1 MLTTRSV
8 GIQSDVSALP
18 LHPLLAAAYPVVFL
32 FAANATEQISMAPLW
47 LPLIVA
53 VGGAAAVLAVLWIVT
68 RDPYRAGLMTTVLVI
83 GFFGYGH
90 AWNAAAG
97 SLDSQWLFI
106 AAWAL
111 LIGIGLFAAWK
122 ARRVARP
129 LSRFLNIAIALLL
142 AVNVWSLGT
151 TMAASRS
158 ADDPHPGAALDVQ
171 LDPPDPDDLPNIYYI
186 IPDRYA
192 GLTALRE
199 VYGHD
204 NEPFLSALE
213 DRGFSVARHAHAN
226 YMRTVT
232 SLTSSLSMEHLDP
245 AVLDAEATSGSDW
258 GPVFDRVGGRLAV
271 PAALDDLGYTYV
283 HLGNYFA
290 PTSTNVDADITLS
303 HEAQDEFRNVL
314 LQTTLVRAFTD
325 PNSAPDDGYD
335 WAGIRDLNLWA
346 IDTLEDLVDMPGP
359 KYVFAHL
366 VITHEPYVHNEDGSF
381 TGREQVEELG
391 WTESYRRQLV
401 YANTR
406 LLEVVDHIIER
417 DPGAIIVLMS
427 DEGPFPDRIAVNDR
441 LDWPDASDTEIEQKT
456 GILYALRVPGADLA
470 DEGFHDRIT
479 PVNAFRMIFNARF
492 GTDLPLLEDRTWV
505 YRDVTALYE
514 WTDVTDRLR

>member
-1 MLTTRSV
+1 MLTRRSL
-8 GIQSDVSALP
+8 GSQSDVAALP
-18 LHPLLAAAYPVVFL
+18 LYPLLAAAYPVVFL

-47 LPLIVA
+47 VPLAVA
-53 VGGAAAVLAVLWIVT
+53 VGGAAVVLAVLWAIT

-97 SLDSQWLFI
+97 TLDNQWTFI
-106 AAWAL
+106 VAWAL
-111 LIGIGLFAAWK
+111 LIGILLFAAWK
-122 ARRVARP
+122 ARRVARQV
-129 LSRFLNIAIALLL
+129 SRFLNVAIALLL
-142 AVNVWSLGT
+142 VVNVWSLGT
-151 TMAASRS
+151 TMASSRGV
-158 ADDPHPGAALDVQ
+158 DDPVGELDVR
-171 LDPPDPDDLPNIYYI
+171 LDPADPSDLPDIYYI

-192 GLTALRE
+192 GVTALRD

-204 NEPFLSALE
+204 NEPFLNALE
-213 DRGFSVARHAHAN
+213 ERGFSVARHAHAN

-245 AVLDAEATSGSDW
+245 AALAAEARDGSDW
-258 GPVFDRVGGRLAV
+258 GPVYDRVGGRLAV
-271 PAALDDLGYTYV
+271 PAALDELGYTYV

-303 HEAQDEFRNVL
+303 HREQDEFRNVL

-335 WAGIRDLNLWA
+335 WPSLRELNLWQLA
-346 IDTLEDLVDMPGP
+346 TTEELADMPGP
-359 KYVFAHL
+359 KFVLSHL

-406 LLEVVDHIIER
+406 LLGIVDRIIAA
-417 DPGAIIVLMS
+417 DPDAIILLQS

-456 GILYALRVPGADLA
+456 GILFALRVPGADLEA
-470 DEGFHDRIT
+470 EGFHDRIT

-492 GTDLPLLEDRTWV
+492 GTDLPLREDRTWV

>member
-1 MLTTRSV
+1 V
-8 GIQSDVSALP
+8 
-18 LHPLLAAAYPVVFL
+18 
-32 FAANATEQISMAPLW
+32 
-47 LPLIVA
+47 
-53 VGGAAAVLAVLWIVT
+53 
-68 RDPYRAGLMTTVLVI
+68 DPI
-83 GFFGYGH
+83 G
-90 AWNAAAG
+90 
-97 SLDSQWLFI
+97 
-106 AAWAL
+106 
-111 LIGIGLFAAWK
+111 
-122 ARRVARP
+122 
-129 LSRFLNIAIALLL
+129 
-142 AVNVWSLGT
+142 
-151 TMAASRS
+151 
-158 ADDPHPGAALDVQ
+158 
-171 LDPPDPDDLPNIYYI
+171 
-186 IPDRYA
+186 
-192 GLTALRE
+192 
-199 VYGHD
+199 
-204 NEPFLSALE
+204 
-213 DRGFSVARHAHAN
+213 
-226 YMRTVT
+226 
-232 SLTSSLSMEHLDP
+232 
-245 AVLDAEATSGSDW
+245 

-271 PAALDDLGYTYV
+271 PAALEELGYTYV

-314 LQTTLVRAFTD
+314 LQTTLVRALTD

-335 WAGIRDLNLWA
+335 WEGIRDLNLWA
-346 IDTLEDLVDMPGP
+346 LDNIEQLVDMPGP

-406 LLEVVDHIIER
+406 LLGIVDRIIAD
-417 DPGAIIVLMS
+417 DPGAIILLQS

-456 GILYALRVPGADLA
+456 GILYALRVPGADLEA
-470 DEGFHDRIT
+470 EGFHDRIT

-492 GTDLPLLEDRTWV
+492 GTDLPLLPDRTWV

>member
-1 MLTTRSV
+1 MSNRGTSAQGERL
-8 GIQSDVSALP
+8 ALP
-18 LHPLLAAAYPVVFL
+18 IHPLLAAGFPVLFL
-32 FAANATEQISMAPLW
+32 FATNAAEQVSLAPLW
-47 LPLIVA
+47 IPLAAA
-53 VGGAAAVLAVLWIVT
+53 VGGAAVVLGAFWLLT
-68 RDPYRAGLMTTVLVI
+68 RDPYRAGLMATVVVI

-90 AWNAAAG
+90 AWNAVADR
-97 SLDSQWLFI
+97 LDSQWPFI
-106 AAWAL
+106 VAWAL
-111 LIGIGLFAAWK
+111 LFGILLFAAWRAGRT
-122 ARRVARP
+122 ARTI
-129 LSRFLNIAIALLL
+129 SRFLNVALVLLVAINA
-142 AVNVWSLGT
+142 WSLGT
-151 TMAASRS
+151 AMASARS
-158 ADDPHPGAALDVQ
+158 FDDPIAGAIDVH
-171 LDPPDPDDLPNIYYI
+171 LDPPDREDLPDIYYI

-192 GLTALRE
+192 GLTALRD
-199 VYGHD
+199 VYGYD
-204 NEPFLSALE
+204 NEPFLRALE
-213 DRGFSVARHAHAN
+213 ERGFTVARHAHAN

-245 AVLDAEATSGSDW
+245 EQLDEEASSGSDW
-258 GPVFDRVGGRLAV
+258 TPVYDRVGGRLAV
-271 PAALDDLGYTYV
+271 PAALKELGYTYV

-303 HEAQDEFRNVL
+303 HRGQDEFRNVL

-346 IDTLEDLVDMPGP
+346 LDSIEQLVDMPGP

-406 LLEVVDHIIER
+406 LLEVVDRITSA
-417 DPGAIIVLMS
+417 DPDAIILLQS

-456 GILYALRVPGADLA
+456 GILYALRVPGADLEA
-470 DEGFHDRIT
+470 EGFHDRIT
-479 PVNAFRMIFNARF
+479 PVNAFRMVFNARF
-492 GTDLPLLEDRTWV
+492 GTDLPLLPDHTWV

-514 WTDVTDRLR
+514 WTDVTDRLH

>member
-1 MLTTRSV
+1 MSNRGTSAQGERL
-8 GIQSDVSALP
+8 ALP
-18 LHPLLAAAYPVVFL
+18 IHPLLAAGFPVLFL
-32 FAANATEQISMAPLW
+32 FATNAAEQVSLAPLW
-47 LPLIVA
+47 VPLAAA
-53 VGGAAAVLAVLWIVT
+53 VGGAAIVLGGFWLLT
-68 RDPYRAGLMTTVLVI
+68 RDPYRAGLMATVAVI

-90 AWNAAAG
+90 AWNAVADR
-97 SLDSQWLFI
+97 LDSQWPFI
-106 AAWAL
+106 VAWAL
-111 LIGIGLFAAWK
+111 LLGILLFAAWR
-122 ARRVARP
+122 ARRTARTI
-129 LSRFLNIAIALLL
+129 SRFLNVALVLLVAI
-142 AVNVWSLGT
+142 NVWSLGT
-151 TMAASRS
+151 TMASARS
-158 ADDPHPGAALDVQ
+158 VDDPVMSGLDVH
-171 LDPPDPDDLPNIYYI
+171 LDPPDSGDLPDVFYI

-192 GLTALRE
+192 SVTTLRD
-199 VYGHD
+199 VYGYD
-204 NEPFLSALE
+204 NEPFLRALE
-213 DRGFSVARHAHAN
+213 ERGFAVARHAHAN

-245 AVLDAEATSGSDW
+245 EQLGEEASSGSDW
-258 GPVFDRVGGRLAV
+258 TPIYDRVGGRLAV
-271 PAALDDLGYTYV
+271 PAALEELGYTYV

-303 HEAQDEFRNVL
+303 HQAQDEFRNVL

-335 WAGIRDLNLWA
+335 WQSLHDLNLWQIESVEEIA
-346 IDTLEDLVDMPGP
+346 DMPGP

-366 VITHEPYVHNEDGSF
+366 VITHEPYVHNEDGSI
-381 TGREQVEELG
+381 TTREQVEELG

-406 LLEVVDHIIER
+406 LLELVDRIIAV
-417 DPGAIIVLMS
+417 DPDAIIVLQS

-470 DEGFHDRIT
+470 AEGFHDRIT
-479 PVNAFRMIFNARF
+479 PVNAFRMVFNARF
-492 GTDLPLLEDRTWV
+492 GTDLPLLPDHTWV

-514 WTDVTDRLR
+514 WTDVTDRLH